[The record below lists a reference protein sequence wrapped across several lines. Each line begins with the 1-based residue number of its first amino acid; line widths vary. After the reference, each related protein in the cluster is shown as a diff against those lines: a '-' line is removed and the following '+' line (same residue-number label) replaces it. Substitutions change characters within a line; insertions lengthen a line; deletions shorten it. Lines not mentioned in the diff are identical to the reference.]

1 MVIELLAHRINRR
14 RVLEG
19 WVGAMLLG
27 GFTAPFRGYRVSAA
41 ANDVQPANL
50 GVLTLVAGG
59 LDSRQPGEPENSDV
73 LKICRVDVPNRT
85 LRVVSLP
92 RDLYVDIP
100 GFQAD
105 KITRAYDFGSKATG
119 DFKGGAQTIRDTI
132 ESNFGIEV
140 HGAVL
145 TTFGGFEDIVNAFG
159 GVDVNNPYDVS
170 DAEYPTVDYGTK
182 SIYYPAGQIHL
193 NGEEALEFS
202 RTRHQDGDD
211 GRVMRQ
217 ELVIRGLLDRSK
229 DSANQP
235 NLTDMLNQHR
245 KSVRTDLGKSKQLAL
260 ALAAPDFTNDDVAF
274 TTLSNYIYG
283 DTVGDMWIYSGDW
296 SQIPGYVQGFLD
308 GSIN

>member
-1 MVIELLAHRINRR
+1 MVIDLLARRVNRR

-19 WVGAMLLG
+19 WAGAMLLG

-50 GVLTLVAGG
+50 GVLTIAAGG
-59 LDSRQPGEPENSDV
+59 LDSRRPGEPENSDV

-85 LRVVSLP
+85 LRVISLP

-119 DFKGGAQTIRDTI
+119 TFKGGANAIKDTI
-132 ESNFGIEV
+132 ESNFDIEIDAV
-140 HGAVL
+140 VL
-145 TTFGGFEDIVNAFG
+145 TTFGGFEDIVDAFG
-159 GVDVNNPYDVS
+159 GVDVDNPYDVS
-170 DAEYPTVDYGTK
+170 DGEYPTTDYGYK
-182 SIYYPAGQIHL
+182 SIYFPTGQIHL

-229 DSANQP
+229 DPDNKAKISDLITA
-235 NLTDMLNQHR
+235 HR
-245 KSVRTDLGKSKQLAL
+245 KSIRTDLGKSKQLAL
-260 ALAAPDFTNDDVAF
+260 ALAAPDFTNDNVSF
-274 TTLSNYIYG
+274 TTLVNFIYG
-283 DTVGDMWIYSGDW
+283 DYAGDMWIYAGDW
-296 SQIPGYVQGFLD
+296 GQIPGYVQGFLD
-308 GSIN
+308 GSIS